1 MSMGYGELQLENT
14 DALLAK
20 DITKGKRQIYGAI
33 AAPLVTPV
41 IPAIVTLVIFVL
53 FGGTPPTAAV
63 ILFFGFISI
72 LLAFIAGL
80 AASGVLAVRRNRLH
94 KSIRERIS
102 ARGIRAGEIEWFR
115 SEIRSSEWR
124 SLSEITRKDLLLGDA
139 YRETLAS
146 RLTASQITKS
156 SSREQSRM
164 QKRLNRI
171 SQLKA
176 ANADD
181 LKKEIGFDIDRIK
194 SINMEAKQ
202 MLAEA
207 ESRLQMIEAASV
219 RGTSIADSALALK
232 KLSARAAAL
241 PLALESARIDDDILR
256 EIEEVD

>member
-1 MSMGYGELQLENT
+1 MVYGELQLENS
-14 DALLAK
+14 DAQLVK
-20 DITKGKRQIYGAI
+20 DITKGKRQLYGAI
-33 AAPLVTPV
+33 AAPLVAPI
-41 IPAIVTLVIFVL
+41 IPAAITLVIFVL

-80 AASGVLAVRRNRLH
+80 VGSGVLALRRSKLH
-94 KSIRERIS
+94 KSIRERIA
-102 ARGIRAGEIEWFR
+102 ARGIRASELEWFR
-115 SEIRSSEWR
+115 SEIRSAEWR
-124 SLSEITRKDLLLGDA
+124 SLGEITKKDLLLGDA

-146 RLTASQITKS
+146 RLTASQITRS
-156 SSREQSRM
+156 SSREQSKM

-181 LKKEIGFDIDRIK
+181 LKQEIGGDIDRIK
-194 SINMEAKQ
+194 AINTEAKQ

-232 KLSARAAAL
+232 KLSARAAEL

-256 EIEEVD
+256 EIEGTN